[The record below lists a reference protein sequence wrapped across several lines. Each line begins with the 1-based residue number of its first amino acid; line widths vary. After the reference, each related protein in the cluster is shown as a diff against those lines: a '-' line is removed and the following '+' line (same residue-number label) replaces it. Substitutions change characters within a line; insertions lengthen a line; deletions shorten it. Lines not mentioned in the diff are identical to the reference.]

1 MRWPSDSATEHLR
14 RCIPCNGLQSVWYS
28 NQFGVNPEV
37 VCAIVAAFAQRGDVD
52 FITPENLLDV
62 PANECAC
69 GMAIGSTTTGSLFT
83 RMFSQYSNH
92 DDSPVEGLDHLEVPL
107 AFLTYVIEQLWF
119 ISCNLNSTAELYTL
133 EWFRCSGTS
142 PHPDYK
148 QQECQILKSEQKPH
162 KLQLFYRK

>member
-1 MRWPSDSATEHLR
+1 MRWPSYSATEHLR

-83 RMFSQYSNH
+83 RMFF
-92 DDSPVEGLDHLEVPL
+92 P
-107 AFLTYVIEQLWF
+107 
-119 ISCNLNSTAELYTL
+119 
-133 EWFRCSGTS
+133 
-142 PHPDYK
+142 
-148 QQECQILKSEQKPH
+148 ILQP
-162 KLQLFYRK
+162 R

>member
-14 RCIPCNGLQSVWYS
+14 RCIPCNGLQSVCYS

-37 VCAIVAAFAQRGDVD
+37 VCAIVAAFAQRDDVD
-52 FITPENLLDV
+52 FITPKTFWTCPPTSVLVEWQSVAPQRVAFLPV
-62 PANECAC
+62 C
-69 GMAIGSTTTGSLFT
+69 
-83 RMFSQYSNH
+83 FSQYSNH

-148 QQECQILKSEQKPH
+148 QQECQILKFEQKPH
-162 KLQLFYRK
+162 KLQPFYRK

>member
-14 RCIPCNGLQSVWYS
+14 RCIPCNGLQSAWYS

-37 VCAIVAAFAQRGDVD
+37 ACAIVAVFAQRGDVD

-83 RMFSQYSNH
+83 RMSF
-92 DDSPVEGLDHLEVPL
+92 P
-107 AFLTYVIEQLWF
+107 
-119 ISCNLNSTAELYTL
+119 
-133 EWFRCSGTS
+133 
-142 PHPDYK
+142 
-148 QQECQILKSEQKPH
+148 ILQP
-162 KLQLFYRK
+162 R